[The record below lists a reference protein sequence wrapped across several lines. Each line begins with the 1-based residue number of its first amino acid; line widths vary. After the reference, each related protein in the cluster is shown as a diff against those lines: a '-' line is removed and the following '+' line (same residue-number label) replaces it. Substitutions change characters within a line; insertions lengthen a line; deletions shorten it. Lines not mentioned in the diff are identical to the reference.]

1 MFWNAERE
9 IVVADLPSLKKF
21 ISHPQKEL
29 LLCGGENVN
38 YNFRLWRWVV
48 CAENDNLEMSR
59 KVQSENPL
67 KLSGAGKRFIQN
79 EVERSGT
86 EF

>member
-1 MFWNAERE
+1 
-9 IVVADLPSLKKF
+9 
-21 ISHPQKEL
+21 
-29 LLCGGENVN
+29 
-38 YNFRLWRWVV
+38 
-48 CAENDNLEMSR
+48 MSR

>member
-1 MFWNAERE
+1 MANNANFNRN
-9 IVVADLPSLKKF
+9 SLRGAIYSSEGVQF
-21 ISHPQKEL
+21 LSS
-29 LLCGGENVN
+29 CM
-38 YNFRLWRWVV
+38 
-48 CAENDNLEMSR
+48 EMSR

>member
-1 MFWNAERE
+1 MLYRIYHAGNCC
-9 IVVADLPSLKKF
+9 KF
-21 ISHPQKEL
+21 YAAA
-29 LLCGGENVN
+29 V
-38 YNFRLWRWVV
+38 
-48 CAENDNLEMSR
+48 EMSR